1 MPLWSS
7 EGRLAMLRLKA
18 LGLVLA
24 LLGATLTIGCADKS
38 EKIEATYVSPLKYK
52 SYTCQQLEQEY
63 ARVAQQS
70 SMINKKQDDIA
81 ENDETAMAIVLI
93 LVWPSLFF
101 IEGYDKKEEV
111 GRLKGNVNAIEQSSI
126 QKNCMTLAKTIRD
139 ERAAAALARMK
150 KEAKKDGKEKE
161 YP

>member
-1 MPLWSS
+1 
-7 EGRLAMLRLKA
+7 MLRLKA

-81 ENDETAMAIVLI
+81 ENDETAMAVGMI
-93 LVWPSLFF
+93 LFWPALFF
-101 IEGYDKKEEV
+101 IKDDDKKEEV
-111 GRLKGNVNAIEQSSI
+111 GRLKGDINAIEQSSI

-139 ERAAAALARMK
+139 ERAAAALRRMK
-150 KEAKKDGKEKE
+150 KEREKEKE
-161 YP
+161 DEEKIWN